1 METTRSLQRV
11 KNYLTLGS
19 QKENDLSEIRNTR
32 DEILD
37 AAESMM
43 RTAGY
48 NAFSTRDVAA
58 SVDIKAASVHYHFP
72 TKSDIGAAVAHR
84 YTQRF
89 IDSLGDSAAFKG
101 NADKAVAHYADA
113 FRTALVRDGK
123 LCLCAVLGAETGG
136 LPPEV
141 AASARIFFE
150 RNLEW
155 LTAALNDHGKRGI
168 PAALSRAT
176 LVLASL
182 EGAMILSKSL
192 ANQAVFERVVR
203 GLLLTPGK

>member
-1 METTRSLQRV
+1 MSR
-11 KNYLTLGS
+11 
-19 QKENDLSEIRNTR
+19 IRNTR

-48 NAFSTRDVAA
+48 NAFSTRDVAE
-58 SVDIKAASVHYHFP
+58 SVAIKAASVHYHFP
-72 TKSDIGAAVAHR
+72 TKSDIGAAVAQR

-89 IDSLGDSAAFKG
+89 IESLGDPAAFKD
-101 NADKAVAHYADA
+101 NTDKALAHYVDA

-123 LCLCAVLGAETGG
+123 LCLCAVLGAEIGG

-141 AASARIFFE
+141 GAYARIFFE

-155 LTAALNDHGKRGI
+155 LTAALNKNGKRGI
-168 PAALSRAT
+168 PSALNRAT

-192 ANQAVFERVVR
+192 TDQAVFERVVK
-203 GLLLTPGK
+203 GLVPTLGK